1 MSISRD
7 VEFLY
12 EIGSLRNV
20 PRGWRQHLGM
30 DCASDLEHTYRVIW
44 LALIL
49 ARHEGKP
56 FDEKKLLTIALLH
69 DIPETRVSDH
79 SYVQKA
85 YVLNINETAAAED
98 MFKDTILEDMPN
110 IFNEYEKRESYESK
124 LVKDADNLD
133 IDLELKELAER
144 GSTIPRKFQKFRE
157 MVRNEKLYTETAK
170 KFFDAIQSSDS
181 DSWHLATNKWLR
193 IPNAGK

>member
-1 MSISRD
+1 
-7 VEFLY
+7 
-12 EIGSLRNV
+12 
-20 PRGWRQHLGM
+20 
-30 DCASDLEHTYRVIW
+30 
-44 LALIL
+44 
-49 ARHEGKP
+49 
-56 FDEKKLLTIALLH
+56 
-69 DIPETRVSDH
+69 
-79 SYVQKA
+79 
-85 YVLNINETAAAED
+85 
-98 MFKDTILEDMPN
+98 MFKDTILEDMSN

-170 KFFDAIQSSDS
+170 KIFDAIQSSDS

>member
-1 MSISRD
+1 MSVPRD
-7 VEFLY
+7 IEFLY

-30 DCASDLEHTYRVIW
+30 DCSSDLEHTYRVVW
-44 LALIL
+44 LALII

-56 FDEKKLLTIALLH
+56 FDEKKLLTMALLH

-85 YVLNINETAAAED
+85 YVTEINETAAAQD
-98 MFKDTILEDMPN
+98 MFKDTILEDMVGT
-110 IFNEYEKRESYESK
+110 FTEYEKRESFESK
-124 LVKDADNLD
+124 IVKDADNLD
-133 IDLELKELAER
+133 IDIELKELAER
-144 GSTIPRKFQKFRE
+144 GSTIPKKFQKFRE
-157 MVRNEKLYTETAK
+157 MVRNDKLYTETAR
-170 KFFDAIQSSDS
+170 KFFDAIQQSDS

-193 IPNAGK
+193 IANAGK